1 MTDGEERD
9 SKGLQRRVAREEQHE
24 DEKERLEREHNEL
37 LQELRSLIPG
47 AEVLLGFL
55 LAIGFTAEFGRLSDF
70 ERYVYYATLV
80 FTAAAIVLYQAPAA
94 YHRIR
99 FREGDKDFLLRKAN
113 REAIA
118 GTVAA
123 GLAITGVLYLVTEL
137 VFGRTEAV
145 LVSIAFFAFLAWR
158 WWLVALYRSL
168 AERPSA

>member
-1 MTDGEERD
+1 MSASDRIEAEER
-9 SKGLQRRVAREEQHE
+9 QE
-24 DEKERLEREHNEL
+24 DEKERLEREHTEL
-37 LQELRSLIPG
+37 LHELRSLIPG

-55 LAIGFTAEFGRLSDF
+55 LAIGFTGQFRELGDL

-80 FTAAAIVLYQAPAA
+80 ATAVALVLYLAPAA

-118 GTVAA
+118 GTVAS

-137 VFGRTEAV
+137 VFGRTEAIV
-145 LVSIAFFAFLAWR
+145 VAILFFAFVAWR
-158 WWLVALYRSL
+158 WWAVAAYRSL
-168 AERPSA
+168 RDG